1 MTINQGPPSWRSR
14 VGSRI
19 IGINFGFAELA
30 WLRARIPNDKVA
42 TAEDWWLFS
51 FCNMVLSVIY
61 PQTAVPSQNPIA
73 FEERDCVASMR
84 EAHIHSIVP
93 LQFETIMHAPQD
105 LTTLQPKRLVNVC
118 GLCFR
123 STSLCRLP
131 ILVPQICV
139 LVIEIVIYLWRLCNS
154 INLNI
159 KFLLVPKM
167 KSVKRSYILDR
178 RYRIKYCSHHK
189 PKL

>member
-1 MTINQGPPSWRSR
+1 MTYQQSVVGCKPSSFMLSNTFLSSPQEKRMVPRCAQCEAAMHLERFR
-14 VGSRI
+14 VQ
-19 IGINFGFAELA
+19 
-30 WLRARIPNDKVA
+30 
-42 TAEDWWLFS
+42 
-51 FCNMVLSVIY
+51 NMSKNSSD
-61 PQTAVPSQNPIA
+61 TDTN
-73 FEERDCVASMR
+73 R
-84 EAHIHSIVP
+84 EI
-93 LQFETIMHAPQD
+93 

-139 LVIEIVIYLWRLCNS
+139 LVIEIVIYLWRLCYS

-189 PKL
+189 PKLQARCIQWLMFQDRIN

>member
-1 MTINQGPPSWRSR
+1 MTIQGPPSSRSR

-61 PQTAVPSQNPIA
+61 PQTTVPSQNPIV

-93 LQFETIMHAPQD
+93 QQVETFMHAHLWPQD

-118 GLCFR
+118 GLFFQW
-123 STSLCRLP
+123 TSFCRLP

-139 LVIEIVIYLWRLCNS
+139 LVLEIVIYLWRLCNS

-159 KFLLVPKM
+159 K
-167 KSVKRSYILDR
+167 
-178 RYRIKYCSHHK
+178 
-189 PKL
+189 